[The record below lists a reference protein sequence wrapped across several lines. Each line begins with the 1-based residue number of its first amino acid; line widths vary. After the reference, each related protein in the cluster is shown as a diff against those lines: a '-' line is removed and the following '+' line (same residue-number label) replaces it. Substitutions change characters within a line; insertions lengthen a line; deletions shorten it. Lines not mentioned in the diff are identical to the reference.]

1 MELQTVRPL
10 VSNRVLAWSAIL
22 TPAIGVLGLAFH
34 PDTVAD
40 DRAQLA
46 IVAANQ
52 GAWTGVHTLGFFV
65 FAAYLIVVVALARVA
80 GPGRLTVLGVAL
92 SALGSA
98 ALVGINVL
106 ELVLVKM
113 VNVPDATGPM
123 VDLLS
128 RIKGPNLFVYPLEIA
143 LVVGLGLLA
152 VLVSRARRLPG
163 WAAGA
168 VILGGLLG
176 FAGHPAELP
185 TLSLVGEVMRSA
197 GLIWFGVLLLRSS
210 QSDSTGVRAQPQRTG
225 LEPASASS
233 SGLT

>member
-1 MELQTVRPL
+1 MDLQTVRPL
-10 VSNRVLAWSAIL
+10 VSDRVLAWSAIL
-22 TPAIGVLGLAFH
+22 APAIGTFGLAFH

-52 GAWTGVHTLGFFV
+52 GAWTGVHTLGFFL
-65 FAAYLIVVVALARVA
+65 FAAYLLVIVALARAA

-92 SALGSA
+92 SALGA
-98 ALVGINVL
+98 VALVGINVL

-113 VNVPDATGPM
+113 VNVPDASGPM
-123 VDLLS
+123 VDLFS

-143 LVVGLGLLA
+143 MVVGLGLLA
-152 VLVSRARRLPG
+152 VLVSRAGRLPG
-163 WAAGA
+163 WVAGA
-168 VILGGLLG
+168 VIVGGVLG
-176 FAGHPAELP
+176 FAGRPAELP
-185 TLSLVGEVMRSA
+185 TLVLVGAVVQSA
-197 GLIWFGVLLLRSS
+197 GLICFGVLMLRST
-210 QSDSTGVRAQPQRTG
+210 QPGPARAQRSG